1 MVGKIKNVRMIMTN
15 LMRKITKIE
24 NDKLDKKITDM
35 MRVLTSKL
43 RK

>member
-1 MVGKIKNVRMIMTN
+1 MVEKIKNVRMIMTN